1 MSDRQETGFERV
13 RDVWSRR
20 WRLAAMIAALAL
32 ALGLGV
38 ALGLPP
44 VYRATATLL
53 VVSEGSSDA
62 AAPAALES
70 RLHVVREEV
79 LSRAH
84 AAALVR
90 RFGLYPSLR
99 EQAAEPLVLDQFR
112 RDVDVE
118 LREATEPGGRGR
130 TVAVAL
136 GYRSSD
142 AKVASD
148 VTNALAEAYLAW
160 DAKLRANAAAALEV
174 QLAQVR
180 EQVDAQEQR
189 LGEMRFRN
197 TAEIPSLASADTSLA
212 TLDRLHGQLRS
223 ASEGRMRALER
234 RSALF
239 RELGEAAPKA
249 PDDPDATASRLAKLN
264 SELADLRQRFTDKY
278 PDVQRLRGEIETL
291 EREAAESRRRARP
304 APSASLAP
312 RAASL
317 QEALRE
323 TDVEI
328 DALREEESRL
338 RQQVESQRRRSAS
351 APRASAPVSTQT
363 LLELMR
369 DYDTTKALYASLL
382 RRYEEARL
390 ASSDGRQA
398 LQMRVLEPA
407 ALPLVPSAPNRLR
420 LLALAVMV
428 ALGAGLAVALLAEQ
442 MDGSFHNAQDVR
454 DFTRVPVVSIPTL
467 LTRQDQRRRRWRR
480 GWAWAGVLLGAVC
493 LGQASYRLAR
503 GSEAPAAVD
512 AGRS

>member
-1 MSDRQETGFERV
+1 MNERHETGFERV
-13 RDVWSRR
+13 REVSSRR
-20 WRLAAMIAALAL
+20 FGLAAMIAALAL
-32 ALGLGV
+32 ALGIGV
-38 ALGLPP
+38 ALGLPAE
-44 VYRATATLL
+44 YRATATLL
-53 VVSEGSSDA
+53 VMSEGSSDA

-79 LSRAH
+79 LSRAQ
-84 AAALVR
+84 AAGLVR
-90 RFGLYPSLR
+90 QFGLYPSLR
-99 EQAAEPLVLDQFR
+99 DTAAEPLVLDQFR
-112 RDVDVE
+112 RDVDVA

-142 AKVASD
+142 PKVAAD
-148 VTNALAEAYLAW
+148 VTNALADAYLAW
-160 DAKLRANAAAALEV
+160 DAKLRSNAAAALEV

-180 EQVDAQEQR
+180 EQVDAQERR

-197 TAEIPSLASADTSLA
+197 TGDIPAASGDTSLA
-212 TLDRLHGQLRS
+212 TLERLHGQLRS

-234 RSALF
+234 RSTLF

-264 SELADLRQRFTDKY
+264 QELADLQQRFTDKY
-278 PDVQRLRGEIETL
+278 PDVQKVRGEIAAL
-291 EREAAESRRRARP
+291 ERQAAENRRRVRP
-304 APSASLAP
+304 EPAASLAP

-328 DALREEESRL
+328 NALREEESRL
-338 RQQVESQRRRSAS
+338 RQQVDGARRQAAS
-351 APRASAPVSTQT
+351 RPRASAPASTQS

-369 DYDTTKALYASLL
+369 DYDTTKALYASLM

-390 ASSDGRQA
+390 ASSDGRKA

-407 ALPLVPSAPNRLR
+407 APPLVPAAPNRLR
-420 LLALAVMV
+420 LLALAFMV
-428 ALGAGLAVALLAEQ
+428 ALGAGLAAALLAEQ
-442 MDGSFHNAQDVR
+442 MDGSFHSVQDVR

-467 LTRQDQRRRRWRR
+467 LTPDDQRRRRWRR
-480 GWAWAGVLLGAVC
+480 GWAWAAVLLGAVC
-493 LGQASYRLAR
+493 LGQVSYRLAR
-503 GSEAPAAVD
+503 GNEAPAAVA